1 MNTLPEPVARYLKA
15 SAELDA
21 EGALSP
27 FAPDAVVVDEG
38 RTHHGTAE
46 IADWIA
52 QAAVAVKARPAVL
65 SVDTEGGAHLV
76 HASVSGD
83 FPGSPVKL
91 TFRFRLSAD
100 GISRLEIRP

>member
-1 MNTLPEPVARYLKA
+1 MNMLPDPVARYLKA

-21 EGALSP
+21 EGALAP

-38 RTHHGTAE
+38 RTREGAAE

-52 QAAVAVKARPAVL
+52 QAAVAVKARPTVL
-65 SVDTEGGAHLV
+65 SVDTEDGAHLV
-76 HASVSGD
+76 RASVSGD
-83 FPGSPVKL
+83 FPGSPVDL